1 MFLTGSTGQVSSLD
15 DVKTNSNIDNNA
27 TRSMALDHLGTIAAK
42 MRAASLHRAEDDRL
56 PMMPMSLEE
65 VSRSRLS
72 LWFE

>member
-1 MFLTGSTGQVSSLD
+1 VSSLD

-42 MRAASLHRAEDDRL
+42 MRTASLHGAEDDRL

-65 VSRSRLS
+65 VVFS
-72 LWFE
+72 